1 MVRAAGAGAGEREGE
16 REAGAGG
23 GKQVRGG
30 GTTSGQRRAT
40 MAKLATASG
49 ARQAA
54 QDNLT
59 LAGRVQSS
67 RLVLVGGGGVLSLYV
82 CGPDSKTKRLR
93 AFELGT
99 PITRE
104 VHPHFPTKG
113 FHFSVCTAC
122 KPRCTHLGG
131 FASVV
136 MRAPVAA

>member
-23 GKQVRGG
+23 GKQVRGA

-82 CGPDSKTKRLR
+82 CGPDSKTKSR
-93 AFELGT
+93 
-99 PITRE
+99 I
-104 VHPHFPTKG
+104 
-113 FHFSVCTAC
+113 
-122 KPRCTHLGG
+122 
-131 FASVV
+131 
-136 MRAPVAA
+136 